1 MEITKSK
8 RDIDR
13 NRRGKIVNN
22 HAQRAAQRATQRDR
36 QRKEKKS
43 RKK

>member
-22 HAQRAAQRATQRDR
+22 HAQRAAQRDR